1 MLHHTKP
8 FVEATRG
15 ELERFFPASDARGR
29 TKPPALRRLSA
40 QIRAVA
46 RAHRVPPHEVED
58 VVQTT
63 WLRLLE
69 HGDSIR
75 EGRAL
80 GAWLHTTARRESLRI
95 LRGIARTQPT
105 DPAHFLEEHDPEPT
119 LGSRVLTAEVSEAL
133 GDAIDALPERQRL
146 VLRMLLREPAPQY
159 TEVSSALGMPIGSIG
174 PTRARA
180 LERLRQDARLSA
192 LVWEDGLGWL

>member
-1 MLHHTKP
+1 MLHHTRP
-8 FVEATRG
+8 FIEATHA
-15 ELERFFPASDARGR
+15 ELERFFAASDARGG
-29 TKPPALRRLSA
+29 TKPHALRRLTA

-75 EGRAL
+75 EPRAL

-95 LRGIARTQPT
+95 MRGLARTQPT
-105 DPAHFLEEHDPEPT
+105 DPADLPEECAPDPDLDSP
-119 LGSRVLTAEVSEAL
+119 LMTAEVSAAL
-133 GDAIDALPERQRL
+133 GQAIGALPKRQRL
-146 VLRMLLREPAPQY
+146 VMRMLLREPAASY
-159 TEVSSALGMPIGSIG
+159 TEVSRVLGMPIGSIG

-192 LVWEDGLGWL
+192 LAWQDGLG